1 MSYSRQIARR
11 RSYCSW
17 KGFSC
22 PLCSIHSARSDPPR
36 LTMSRRR
43 PSRTSRSTDARV
55 TPQWTV
61 MKSTPSLA
69 CFSIP
74 AKKSSAVSSTHDFP
88 LRLPSAAAWYRG
100 TVPMGTGHSARIAR
114 RISSIGP
121 PVDRSITASAP
132 AATAARIFSISS
144 EMSAR
149 SREEPTFAFTL
160 IVRPSPMATGRISR
174 RFRLRGMTTLPA
186 AIRSRS
192 VAGSTRS
199 DSAAMA
205 IAGGISPCRARCINV
220 MAYLPFR
227 SEKEKTAPGGYGT
240 VRRAPRSL
248 RRHYPG
254 QVRRVARRAKRQAL
268 SEMHPWRL
276 PLMIR
281 PGERG
286 CQTAP

>member
-1 MSYSRQIARR
+1 
-11 RSYCSW
+11 
-17 KGFSC
+17 
-22 PLCSIHSARSDPPR
+22 
-36 LTMSRRR
+36 MSRRR
-43 PSRTSRSTDARV
+43 PSRTSRSIDARV

-61 MKSTPSLA
+61 MKSTPSPA

-88 LRLPSAAAWYRG
+88 RRLPSAAAWYRG

-160 IVRPSPMATGRISR
+160 MVRPSPMATGRISR

-192 VAGSTRS
+192 VAGVHVFRLRREG
-199 DSAAMA
+199 DRRRDLPLPGAMHQRH
-205 IAGGISPCRARCINV
+205 GVPSFP
-220 MAYLPFR
+220 L
-227 SEKEKTAPGGYGT
+227 EKRKTAPGGDGT
-240 VRRAPRSL
+240 VRRGPRSL

-254 QVRRVARRAKRQAL
+254 QVRRVARRGRRTRRVPRRLSAKCT
-268 SEMHPWRL
+268 
-276 PLMIR
+276 
-281 PGERG
+281 PGG
-286 CQTAP
+286 ISL